1 MISNQEEKN
10 KRLLMELF
18 QLKKTTYYGPLLL
31 KLACGV
37 NFSNLAT
44 VRFFLKCGVDPNSGD
59 PYGNGPLHDLLQCNR
74 MIREWDLY
82 KRDDY
87 AIVRLLL
94 DFGGRLDR
102 ENNYGLTPLDLWT
115 AQNQF
120 NTSGQHP
127 LGGLPDWC
135 YIKVPRLKVL
145 SSRVVR
151 AHDIPYS
158 EETLP
163 PTLCKFVKNHEMQ

>member
-1 MISNQEEKN
+1 MNVGNPSIGTYDVPLLATDVMKPLPNEEGTLISNQEEKN

-94 DFGGRLDR
+94 ANLFLQ
-102 ENNYGLTPLDLWT
+102 LHLL
-115 AQNQF
+115 
-120 NTSGQHP
+120 
-127 LGGLPDWC
+127 
-135 YIKVPRLKVL
+135 
-145 SSRVVR
+145 
-151 AHDIPYS
+151 
-158 EETLP
+158 
-163 PTLCKFVKNHEMQ
+163 